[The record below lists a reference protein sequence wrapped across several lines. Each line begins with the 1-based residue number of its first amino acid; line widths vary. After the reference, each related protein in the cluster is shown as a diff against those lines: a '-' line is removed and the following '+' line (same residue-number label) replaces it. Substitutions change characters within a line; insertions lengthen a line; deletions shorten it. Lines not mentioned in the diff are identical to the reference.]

1 MKNNEILR
9 LGLILFTISF
19 TVTLV
24 LALGNLITEERIQ
37 ALNKQTQEEARRSVL
52 PDAVEFEEVNI
63 EGLGEGVYEMVQ
75 NVFVGKANGSIVG
88 YCVGVAPNGYGGA
101 IEMIVGIDT
110 QLKVSGMNI
119 VNFSETPGLGA
130 KASEEAFKNQY
141 KGKGGSEPLNVIK
154 NGTPKENEIVAISGA
169 TVTTNAVTD
178 GVNTAIQF
186 VQEKIAENAGG
197 EE

>member
-1 MKNNEILR
+1 MKNNEVLR
-9 LGLILFTISF
+9 LGLILFTITF

-24 LALGNLITEERIQ
+24 LALGNLITEDKIE
-37 ALNKQTQEEARRSVL
+37 ALNQQSQEDARRAVL
-52 PDAVEFEEVNI
+52 ADAAEFEQINI
-63 EGLGEGVYEMVQ
+63 EGLGQGEYESVQ
-75 NVFVGKANGSIVG
+75 NIFVGKADGDVVG

-101 IEMIVGIDT
+101 IEMIVGIDK
-110 QLKVSGMNI
+110 QLKVTGMNI

-130 KASEEAFKNQY
+130 KAAEEAFKDQY